1 MNAALLKPIRLGGLV
16 NIVKEGQIQNDEQAW
31 TLISLICYHVG
42 MTTKDFFS
50 LQCSPSERISSTKQ
64 PPFGWNEILDFSKS
78 DCYVPNSHQIIPWL
92 WTNKWRNNLPS
103 SRRKEKETK
112 KQYRSF
118 GLRCFLFLFFRA
130 LYEGVPCSLS
140 TVTRCHDFDSGS
152 ADTKNPFEVR
162 RQEVKLS
169 STRLIKRANYWAR
182 ESGRNRVDG
191 WRQGNQLNE
200 FRIDEENSFR
210 STGSLRRVG
219 QNVEEE
225 ALPKRKKSL
234 CEIYIYIPCCCCW
247 YLLDDGAPSFIL
259 SAVWTS
265 SSSWGFFCSSSRK
278 TFCTR
283 ERKGIR

>member
-1 MNAALLKPIRLGGLV
+1 
-16 NIVKEGQIQNDEQAW
+16 
-31 TLISLICYHVG
+31 
-42 MTTKDFFS
+42 MTQQPAQ
-50 LQCSPSERISSTKQ
+50 LSTKRKR
-64 PPFGWNEILDFSKS
+64 NKKTISILRTEMFF
-78 DCYVPNSHQIIPWL
+78 IP
-92 WTNKWRNNLPS
+92 
-103 SRRKEKETK
+103 
-112 KQYRSF
+112 
-118 GLRCFLFLFFRA
+118 FFRA

-182 ESGRNRVDG
+182 ESGRDRVDG

-200 FRIDEENSFR
+200 FRVDEENSFR

-225 ALPKRKKSL
+225 ALPKRKRVFVK
-234 CEIYIYIPCCCCW
+234 YIYIPCCCCW